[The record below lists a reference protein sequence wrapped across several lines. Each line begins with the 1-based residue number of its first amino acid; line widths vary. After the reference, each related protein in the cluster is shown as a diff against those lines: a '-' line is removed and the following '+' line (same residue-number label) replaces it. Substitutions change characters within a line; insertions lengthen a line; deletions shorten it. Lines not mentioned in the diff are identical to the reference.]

1 MLGASLTQWSGE
13 GRDGEREGKGR
24 REIAFCCGSVESRA
38 IPCCRAGRA
47 AKGAKQQRGAPELP
61 HRGGL
66 RGLGTWLET
75 PPQFQK
81 SFSSCKHLAG
91 AAFLQLL
98 ISCTSSSHC
107 TYLNSPDRGLR
118 SAEGLFHDFLYP
130 HLSNSAFRCCWRSI
144 CWEAAGKGSV
154 TALSVLGTWGP
165 FPAHRGVHG
174 MFPPRQTKP
183 PSPTPLHLN
192 TAPTTAPL
200 APAGEN

>member
-1 MLGASLTQWSGE
+1 MLQGWESC
-13 GRDGEREGKGR
+13 KG
-24 REIAFCCGSVESRA
+24 SQ
-38 IPCCRAGRA
+38 A
-47 AKGAKQQRGAPELP
+47 AAWCSPAAPQRGAEGTGNVA
-61 HRGGL
+61 GG
-66 RGLGTWLET
+66 
-75 PPQFQK
+75 PSSISK

-107 TYLNSPDRGLR
+107 TYLNSPDCGLR